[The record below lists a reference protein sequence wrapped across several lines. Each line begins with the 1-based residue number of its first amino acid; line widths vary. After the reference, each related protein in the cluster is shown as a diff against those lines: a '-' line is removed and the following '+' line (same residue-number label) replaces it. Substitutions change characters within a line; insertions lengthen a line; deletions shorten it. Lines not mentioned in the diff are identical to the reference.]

1 MILLLTDG
9 APKPK
14 GAEDKTLHTITKEFA
29 LFKHEYSATNLKL
42 LALLFG
48 KDKNSVQF
56 IEKLTQETVKT

>member
-9 APKPK
+9 APKPRE
-14 GAEDKTLHTITKEFA
+14 AEDKSLHAITKEFA
-29 LFKHEYSATNLKL
+29 LFKHEYSDTNLKL

-56 IEKLTQETVKT
+56 IKKLTQQTVKT